1 MAESRPRNAG
11 LFAFFFTTTLLSLAL
26 NGYLL
31 WKLYTPNISVYMA
44 SFKRP
49 APVTAAD
56 HARGPA
62 DAKVTLIEYGD
73 FQCPYCR
80 QLHAELR
87 QLQPQLHFRWI
98 YRQYPLE
105 MHPNA
110 EPLAEASECAAD
122 QGKFWEFADAAF
134 AKAPPSVDPAGLAA
148 WAGPLGLDAA
158 AFKSCLTQGGGRARV
173 AAERQ
178 EGDAILI
185 GGTPTFFVNGE
196 RHQGVL
202 PPDQLSS
209 LIAKANP

>member
-1 MAESRPRNAG
+1 MTDSRPVRSG
-11 LFAFFFTTTLLSLAL
+11 LFAFFATATALSLAL

-31 WKLYTPNISVYMA
+31 WKLYSPNVSVYMA

-49 APVTAAD
+49 ALVTAQD

-80 QLHAELR
+80 QLHSELL

-110 EPLAEASECAAD
+110 EPLAEASECAAS
-122 QGKFWEFADAAF
+122 QGKFWEFADGVF
-134 AKAPPSVDPAGLAA
+134 AKAPPSADPATLAD
-148 WAGPLGLDAA
+148 WASQYGIDEEK
-158 AFKSCLTQGGGRARV
+158 FKTCLAQGGGRAQ
-173 AAERQ
+173 AEAQRQ

-185 GGTPTFFVNGE
+185 GGTPTFFVNAE
-196 RHQGVL
+196 RHQGAL
-202 PPDQLSS
+202 PLGELRDM
-209 LIAKANP
+209 IADAAR